1 MLLHNTFYKPY
12 EKTENPAETT
22 GLVVVSNR
30 LPVTFDDGGVLGL
43 SSGGLVTAMTPVLKK
58 KGGIWLGWPGTDADV
73 GPQLKDFSENNPY
86 QLKDV
91 PLSPEEVQKFYYGFS
106 NQVLWPLFH
115 GLPEKCR
122 FDADCWQTYQ
132 QVNAKFAEKV
142 AEVSTPDDYIWVQ
155 DYHLICLAQEL
166 NQAGVKRNAGFY
178 LHTPFPSPENFF
190 KLPWREELLQA
201 LTQFRLIGFQTPWDQ
216 ENFCRCLEYYTAD
229 TTLKKSGN
237 LRFIRCGDNRFTSGV
252 FPISIDFE
260 EFSGQSDSRTQG
272 ARKETKN
279 PNQKDRDQLILGVD
293 RLDYSKGIPE
303 RLQGFDKA
311 LSLYPELRGRLR
323 LLQVV
328 VPSRE
333 GIEEYQQ
340 LKNEI
345 EHLVGAINGRWSTPD
360 WTPVQYMH
368 HGLPREELLDTYR
381 QADMALITPLRDGMN
396 LVAKEYCAAK
406 NDGNGVLILSE
417 FAGAALQ
424 LKDGA
429 FLVNPY
435 DLNAMA
441 ETIHRAFHLPH
452 PERSRLMQQAR
463 QNIKKQDI
471 HWWLDNYLQTALMN
485 PEKQQEAI
493 ETPAR
498 RPFRPRPF
506 QSSVDRSIKE
516 FSAV

>member
-1 MLLHNTFYKPY
+1 MHNTFYKPY

-73 GPQLKDFSENNPY
+73 GPQLKNFSENNPY

-91 PLSPEEVQKFYYGFS
+91 PLSREEVQKFYYGFS

-216 ENFCRCLEYYTAD
+216 ANFCRCLEYYTSD
-229 TTLKKSGN
+229 TRMKNQGRLTS
-237 LRFIRCGDNRFTSGV
+237 IRCGQSRFTSGV

-260 EFSGQSDSRTQG
+260 EFSGQSDFRV
-272 ARKETKN
+272 RNFRHRNKN
-279 PNQKDRDQLILGVD
+279 AGEEIRQQLILGVD

-435 DLNAMA
+435 DLDAMA
-441 ETIHRAFHLPH
+441 ESIHRAFHLPYA
-452 PERSRLMQQAR
+452 ERSRLMQLAR
-463 QNIKKQDI
+463 QNIRTQDI
-471 HWWLDNYLQTALMN
+471 HWWLDCYLEAALQK
-485 PEKQQEAI
+485 PEKQQETRQAPPK
-493 ETPAR
+493 TDPS
-498 RPFRPRPF
+498 PRPF
-506 QSSVDRSIKE
+506 QRPVNRYQKGRPM
-516 FSAV
+516 V